1 MEYFTYFVLET
12 IFIAKLIKVNPFG
25 QNAVE
30 RVKNNTQNFSHLSVK
45 INIRPSISSFINQ
58 IIPSFKDPAHFLY
71 EELINYFFLEFYFFL
86 SCKISLTIFFLY
98 MVDPE
103 RLSHIS
109 SSTFD
114 KISCSERIALH
125 LPKG

>member
-30 RVKNNTQNFSHLSVK
+30 QVKKNNIQNFKLIYPIK

-58 IIPSFKDPAHFLY
+58 III
-71 EELINYFFLEFYFFL
+71 LI
-86 SCKISLTIFFLY
+86 
-98 MVDPE
+98 
-103 RLSHIS
+103 
-109 SSTFD
+109 
-114 KISCSERIALH
+114 
-125 LPKG
+125 

>member
-30 RVKNNTQNFSHLSVK
+30 QVKNNIQNFKLIYPIK

-58 IIPSFKDPAHFLY
+58 III
-71 EELINYFFLEFYFFL
+71 LI
-86 SCKISLTIFFLY
+86 
-98 MVDPE
+98 
-103 RLSHIS
+103 
-109 SSTFD
+109 
-114 KISCSERIALH
+114 
-125 LPKG
+125 